1 MLYAHVEDGSVT
13 YMGTLPKNWR
23 NTSNLDKVND
33 SVFLKSLGWVPLIE
47 KPATI
52 GENEVSDGWVQ
63 TIAGSN
69 GQVESVTSTERK
81 RDMTKE
87 EREAKTRNHALAE
100 IERLEQLETPT
111 RIAEAVL
118 TEEGKAWLQA
128 NRDLIAVERAKL

>member
-23 NTSNLDKVND
+23 NTSNLDKVSD

-47 KPATI
+47 EPATL

-63 TIAGSN
+63 TITK
-69 GQVESVTSTERK
+69 ESVTTTERK

-87 EREAKTRNHALAE
+87 EKEARTRNNALAE
-100 IERLEQLETPT
+100 INRLEELETPT
-111 RIAEAVL
+111 KIAEAVL

-128 NRDLIAVERAKL
+128 NRDLIAIEKAKL

>member
-23 NTSNLDKVND
+23 NTSNLDKVSD

-47 KPATI
+47 KPATL

-63 TIAGSN
+63 TITK
-69 GQVESVTSTERK
+69 ESVTTTERK

-87 EREAKTRNHALAE
+87 EREARSRNNALTE
-100 IERLEQLETPT
+100 INRLEELETPT

-118 TEEGKAWLQA
+118 SEEGKAWLQA

>member
-1 MLYAHVEDGSVT
+1 MLYAHVEDGSVP

-23 NTSNLDKVND
+23 NTSNLDKVSD

-47 KPATI
+47 KPATL

-63 TIAGSN
+63 TITK
-69 GQVESVTSTERK
+69 ESVTTTERK

-87 EREAKTRNHALAE
+87 EREARTRNNALAE

-118 TEEGKAWLQA
+118 SEEGKAWLQA
-128 NRDLIAVERAKL
+128 NRDLMAVERAKL

>member
-63 TIAGSN
+63 TITE
-69 GQVESVTSTERK
+69 ESVTTTERK

-100 IERLEQLETPT
+100 IQRLEQLETPT

-118 TEEGKAWLQA
+118 SEEGKAWLQA

>member
-23 NTSNLDKVND
+23 NTSNLDKVSD

-47 KPATI
+47 KPATL

-63 TIAGSN
+63 TITK
-69 GQVESVTSTERK
+69 ESVTTTERK

-87 EREAKTRNHALAE
+87 EREARTRNNALAE

-118 TEEGKAWLQA
+118 SEEGKAWLQA
-128 NRDLIAVERAKL
+128 NRDLMAVERAKL

>member
-23 NTSNLDKVND
+23 NTSNLDKVSD

-63 TIAGSN
+63 TITK
-69 GQVESVTSTERK
+69 ESVTTTERK

-87 EREAKTRNHALAE
+87 EREARTRSNALAE
-100 IERLEQLETPT
+100 IGRLEALETPT

>member
-1 MLYAHVEDGSVT
+1 MLYAHVEDGSIT

-23 NTSNLDKVND
+23 NTSNLDKVSD

-63 TIAGSN
+63 TITK
-69 GQVESVTSTERK
+69 ESVTTTERK

-87 EREAKTRNHALAE
+87 EKEARTRNNALTE
-100 IERLEQLETPT
+100 IGRLEALETPT

-118 TEEGKAWLQA
+118 TEEGKAWLQV

>member
-33 SVFLKSLGWVPLIE
+33 SAFLKSLGWVPLIE

-63 TIAGSN
+63 TITK
-69 GQVESVTSTERK
+69 ESVTTTERK

-87 EREAKTRNHALAE
+87 EREARTRNNALTE
-100 IERLEQLETPT
+100 INRLEELETPT

>member
-23 NTSNLDKVND
+23 NTSNLNKVND

-87 EREAKTRNHALAE
+87 ERENVFIHVGSLYDMR
-100 IERLEQLETPT
+100 
-111 RIAEAVL
+111 
-118 TEEGKAWLQA
+118 AWYYCG
-128 NRDLIAVERAKL
+128 RCMVG

>member
-1 MLYAHVEDGSVT
+1 MLYAHVEDGGIT

-63 TIAGSN
+63 TIT
-69 GQVESVTSTERK
+69 EKSVTTTERK

-87 EREAKTRNHALAE
+87 EKEARTRNNALTE
-100 IERLEQLETPT
+100 INRLEELETPT

-118 TEEGKAWLQA
+118 SEEGKAWLQA

>member
-1 MLYAHVEDGSVT
+1 MLYAHVEDGSIT

-23 NTSNLDKVND
+23 NTSNLDKVSD

-47 KPATI
+47 KPATL
-52 GENEVSDGWVQ
+52 GENEVSAGWVQ
-63 TIAGSN
+63 TITK
-69 GQVESVTSTERK
+69 ESVTTTERK

-87 EREAKTRNHALAE
+87 EKEARTRNNALTE
-100 IERLEQLETPT
+100 INRLEELETPT
-111 RIAEAVL
+111 KIAEAVL

>member
-23 NTSNLDKVND
+23 NTSNLDKVSD

-47 KPATI
+47 KPATL

-63 TIAGSN
+63 TITK
-69 GQVESVTSTERK
+69 ESVTTTERK

-87 EREAKTRNHALAE
+87 EREARSRDNALTE
-100 IERLEQLETPT
+100 INRLEELETPT

>member
-23 NTSNLDKVND
+23 NTSILDKVSD

-47 KPATI
+47 KPATL

-63 TIAGSN
+63 TITK
-69 GQVESVTSTERK
+69 ESVTTTERK

-87 EREAKTRNHALAE
+87 EKEARTRNNALTE
-100 IERLEQLETPT
+100 INRLEELETPT
-111 RIAEAVL
+111 KIAEAVL

>member
-13 YMGTLPKNWR
+13 YMGSLPRNWR
-23 NTSNLDKVND
+23 NTSNLNKVND
-33 SVFLKSLGWVPLIE
+33 SAFLKSLGWVPLIE

-63 TIAGSN
+63 TITE
-69 GQVESVTSTERK
+69 ESVTTTERK

-118 TEEGKAWLQA
+118 SEEGKAWLQA

>member
-23 NTSNLDKVND
+23 NTSNLDKVSD

-47 KPATI
+47 KPATL

-63 TIAGSN
+63 TITK
-69 GQVESVTSTERK
+69 ESVTTTERK

-87 EREAKTRNHALAE
+87 EKEARTRNNALTE
-100 IERLEQLETPT
+100 INRLEELETPT
-111 RIAEAVL
+111 KIAEAVL

>member
-23 NTSNLDKVND
+23 NTSNLDKVSD

-52 GENEVSDGWVQ
+52 GENEVSDGCVQ
-63 TIAGSN
+63 TITK
-69 GQVESVTSTERK
+69 ESVTTTERK

-87 EREAKTRNHALAE
+87 EKEARTRNNALTE
-100 IERLEQLETPT
+100 IGRLEALETPT

-118 TEEGKAWLQA
+118 TEEGKAWLQV

>member
-23 NTSNLDKVND
+23 NTSNLDKVSD

-63 TIAGSN
+63 TIT
-69 GQVESVTSTERK
+69 EKSVTTTERK

-87 EREAKTRNHALAE
+87 EKEARTRNNALTE
-100 IERLEQLETPT
+100 INRPEELETPT

-118 TEEGKAWLQA
+118 SEEGKAWLQA

>member
-13 YMGTLPKNWR
+13 YMGSLPKNWR

-63 TIAGSN
+63 TITE
-69 GQVESVTSTERK
+69 ESVTTTERK

-87 EREAKTRNHALAE
+87 EREARTRNNALTE
-100 IERLEQLETPT
+100 INRLEELETPT

>member
-1 MLYAHVEDGSVT
+1 MLYAHVENGSVT

-23 NTSNLDKVND
+23 NTSNLDKVSD

-47 KPATI
+47 KPATL

-63 TIAGSN
+63 TITK
-69 GQVESVTSTERK
+69 ESVTTTERK

-87 EREAKTRNHALAE
+87 EKEARTRNNALTE
-100 IERLEQLETPT
+100 INRLEELETPT
-111 RIAEAVL
+111 KIAEAVL

>member
-13 YMGTLPKNWR
+13 YMGSLPKNWR

-63 TIAGSN
+63 TITK
-69 GQVESVTSTERK
+69 ESVTTTERK

-87 EREAKTRNHALAE
+87 EREARTRNNALTE
-100 IERLEQLETPT
+100 INRLEELETPT

>member
-23 NTSNLDKVND
+23 NTSNLDKVSD

-63 TIAGSN
+63 TITK
-69 GQVESVTSTERK
+69 ESVTTTERK

-87 EREAKTRNHALAE
+87 EREARTRSNARAE
-100 IERLEQLETPT
+100 IVRLEQLETPT

-128 NRDLIAVERAKL
+128 NRDLIAVEKAKL

>member
-23 NTSNLDKVND
+23 NTSNLDKVSD

-47 KPATI
+47 KPATL

-63 TIAGSN
+63 TITK
-69 GQVESVTSTERK
+69 ESVTTTERK

-87 EREAKTRNHALAE
+87 EREARSRNNALTE
-100 IERLEQLETPT
+100 INRLEELETPT

>member
-23 NTSNLDKVND
+23 NTSNLDKVSD

-63 TIAGSN
+63 TITK
-69 GQVESVTSTERK
+69 ESVTTTERK

-87 EREAKTRNHALAE
+87 EREARTRNNALAE
-100 IERLEQLETPT
+100 IGRLEALETPT

-118 TEEGKAWLQA
+118 TEEGKAWLQV

>member
-13 YMGTLPKNWR
+13 YMGSLPKNWR

-63 TIAGSN
+63 TITE
-69 GQVESVTSTERK
+69 ESVTTTERK

-118 TEEGKAWLQA
+118 SEEGKAWLQA

>member
-23 NTSNLDKVND
+23 NTSNLDKVSD

-47 KPATI
+47 KPATL

-63 TIAGSN
+63 TITK
-69 GQVESVTSTERK
+69 ESVTTTERK

-87 EREAKTRNHALAE
+87 EKEARTRNNALTE
-100 IERLEQLETPT
+100 INRLEELETPT

>member
-33 SVFLKSLGWVPLIE
+33 SAFLKSLGWVPLIE

-63 TIAGSN
+63 TITK
-69 GQVESVTSTERK
+69 ESVTTTERK

-87 EREAKTRNHALAE
+87 EREARSRNNALTE
-100 IERLEQLETPT
+100 INRLEELETPT

-118 TEEGKAWLQA
+118 SEEGKAWLQA

>member
-1 MLYAHVEDGSVT
+1 MLYAHVEDGSIT

-23 NTSNLDKVND
+23 NTSNLDKVSD

-47 KPATI
+47 KPATL
-52 GENEVSDGWVQ
+52 GENEVSAGWVQ
-63 TIAGSN
+63 TITK
-69 GQVESVTSTERK
+69 ESVTTTERK

-87 EREAKTRNHALAE
+87 EKEARTRNNALTE
-100 IERLEQLETPT
+100 INRLEELETPT

-118 TEEGKAWLQA
+118 SEEGKAWLQA

>member
-33 SVFLKSLGWVPLIE
+33 NVFLKSLGWVPLIE

-63 TIAGSN
+63 TITK
-69 GQVESVTSTERK
+69 ESVTTTERK

-87 EREAKTRNHALAE
+87 EREARTRNNAIME
-100 IERLEQLETPT
+100 INRLEQLETPT
-111 RIAEAVL
+111 KIAEAVL
-118 TEEGKAWLQA
+118 SEEGKAWLQA

>member
-1 MLYAHVEDGSVT
+1 MLYAQVEDGSVT

-23 NTSNLDKVND
+23 NTSNLDKVSD

-47 KPATI
+47 KPATL
-52 GENEVSDGWVQ
+52 GENEISDGWVQ
-63 TIAGSN
+63 TITK
-69 GQVESVTSTERK
+69 ESVTTTERK

-87 EREAKTRNHALAE
+87 ERDVRTRNNARAE
-100 IERLEQLETPT
+100 IQRLEQLETPT

-128 NRDLIAVERAKL
+128 NRDLIAIEKAKL

>member
-13 YMGTLPKNWR
+13 YMGSLPRNWR
-23 NTSNLDKVND
+23 NTSNLNKVND
-33 SVFLKSLGWVPLIE
+33 SAFLKSLGWVPLIE

-63 TIAGSN
+63 TITE
-69 GQVESVTSTERK
+69 ESVTTTERK

-100 IERLEQLETPT
+100 NERLEQLETPT

-118 TEEGKAWLQA
+118 SEEGKAWLQA
-128 NRDLIAVERAKL
+128 NRDLIAVERAKV

>member
-23 NTSNLDKVND
+23 NTSNLDKVSD

-47 KPATI
+47 KPATL
-52 GENEVSDGWVQ
+52 GENEISDGWVQ
-63 TIAGSN
+63 TITK
-69 GQVESVTSTERK
+69 ESVTTTERK

-87 EREAKTRNHALAE
+87 ERDVRTRNNARAE
-100 IERLEQLETPT
+100 IQRLEQLETPT

-128 NRDLIAVERAKL
+128 NRDLIAIEKAKL

>member
-23 NTSNLDKVND
+23 NTSNLDKVSD

-47 KPATI
+47 KPATL
-52 GENEVSDGWVQ
+52 GENEVSAGWVQ
-63 TIAGSN
+63 TITK
-69 GQVESVTSTERK
+69 ESVTTTERK

-87 EREAKTRNHALAE
+87 EKEARTRNNALTE
-100 IERLEQLETPT
+100 INRLEELETPT
-111 RIAEAVL
+111 KIAEAVL

>member
-13 YMGTLPKNWR
+13 YMGSLPKNWR
-23 NTSNLDKVND
+23 NTSNLDKVSD

-47 KPATI
+47 KPATL

-63 TIAGSN
+63 TITK
-69 GQVESVTSTERK
+69 ESVTTTERK

-87 EREAKTRNHALAE
+87 EKEARTRNNALTE
-100 IERLEQLETPT
+100 INRLEELETPT
-111 RIAEAVL
+111 KIAEAVL
-118 TEEGKAWLQA
+118 SEEGKAWLQA

>member
-33 SVFLKSLGWVPLIE
+33 NVFLKSLGWVPLIE

-63 TIAGSN
+63 TITK
-69 GQVESVTSTERK
+69 ESVTTTERK

-87 EREAKTRNHALAE
+87 EREAKTRNNAIME
-100 IERLEQLETPT
+100 INRLEQLETPT
-111 RIAEAVL
+111 KIAEAVL
-118 TEEGKAWLQA
+118 SEEGKAWLQA

>member
-63 TIAGSN
+63 TITK
-69 GQVESVTSTERK
+69 ESVTTTERK

-118 TEEGKAWLQA
+118 SEEGKAWLQA

>member
-23 NTSNLDKVND
+23 NTSNLDKVSD

-63 TIAGSN
+63 TITK
-69 GQVESVTSTERK
+69 ESVTTTERK

-87 EREAKTRNHALAE
+87 EKEARTRNNALTE
-100 IERLEQLETPT
+100 IGRLEALETPT

-118 TEEGKAWLQA
+118 TEEGKAWLQV